1 MHPFRRRP
9 ISPPAVL
16 DATFGLP
23 PRLAR
28 DLATLVLV
36 LTPAL
41 VCATGCAATGGSGVA
56 ADGGQGGAARGPG
69 DATTGS
75 GGNTPGG
82 GTAGGASPEGSAP
95 GAGTGGGMTGAGSDA
110 GGSTDGGRGGAPGNS
125 PEGDGGSSGGEGGI
139 SFGNVDC
146 GTGGTVAE
154 GGLLG
159 GGLAD
164 GAATILPALT
174 IGGNTLDLEVCADN
188 VIRVAYAPQ
197 ASFASRSS
205 LAAASRQCVPTPVQV
220 ANTAGQMIVTTA
232 KLQVLVDKTTGAVTF
247 MDRSCHVILSEL
259 AGGGRTLTPATIQ
272 GAQTYSVQQQW
283 EPVSTESLYGLGQHQ
298 QGHFDIKGYDLD
310 LRQDN
315 SEVYIPY
322 LVSSLGY
329 GILWDNTSYTRFGD
343 LSQLQQVPGVT
354 YVANDPNNTVKGAST
369 GAVNWSGMVTAPV
382 TGDYEFFTYAS
393 GDLQLSINNQTV
405 VNHWRQSWLPNV
417 EIAKVTL
424 QAGQSYP
431 VQLQWTADEGVDI
444 LQFSWKP
451 PPATPRT
458 TSLWS
463 QVGDGI
469 DYYFV
474 YGPAMDDVIAGY
486 RRLTGQATMLPRW
499 AFGYWQSREHY
510 ETTAD
515 ITGVLEAYRSHSAPI
530 DNIVQDWQYWV
541 PDGWGTHQ
549 FDPSRYPDPQGLI
562 NSIHQTYNAQFMI
575 SVWPKFYTTT
585 DNYMALAAG
594 GFVFL
599 SNVTGGDLDFVGYPF
614 TYYDAF
620 NPGGRA
626 LYWSQ
631 INTRLFS
638 LGVDAWWLDASEPEI
653 VEGDSNA
660 TGSGP
665 FSSVASQIAT
675 NTAHMNPTYLGT
687 GAAMHNAYS
696 LVNSQAIYEGQRGT
710 APNQRVFILTRNGF
724 AGQQRN
730 AAVTWSGDIS
740 STWTAMAKQI
750 PAGLGFAISG
760 MPYWTL
766 DSGGFA
772 VPGRFGGDDPTETT
786 PTAANQAE
794 WYELNTRWFEFATF
808 LPIMRVHGQF
818 PYREI
823 YQFGGYTSPAYAAM
837 LKFDQ
842 TRYQL
847 LPYIYS
853 VAGNVVQNAGTIMRP
868 LLMDFPSDPV
878 STETSNEY
886 MFGPAFLVTPVTTYQ
901 ATTASVYLPPSA
913 GWYLFWDGSFQAGGK
928 TITAPAPFDAMPV
941 YVRAGSIV
949 PVGPPLQY
957 ASQMPADPIRLYV
970 YTGADGSFSLY
981 EDDGLSYGYE
991 KGSFT
996 VIPITWTDAT
1006 KTLTIG
1012 ARQGSFTGM
1021 LANRTFDVVLISP
1034 TNAVGFSPTVTPTF
1048 NATVSYTG
1056 AAVTPTLH

>member
-1 MHPFRRRP
+1 MQPLRQQP
-9 ISPPAVL
+9 MSPPAVL
-16 DATFGLP
+16 DAAVALP

-28 DLATLVLV
+28 DFATRV

-41 VCATGCAATGGSGVA
+41 VCAMGCAATGGNEVA
-56 ADGGQGGAARGPG
+56 GDGGSGDVTTIGTGDATAGSR
-69 DATTGS
+69 DATTGGN
-75 GGNTPGG
+75 GGNTKGNMPGAATEGGPAAAGGDAASTDGRSGSPGGGEGG
-82 GTAGGASPEGSAP
+82 GTALVDAAVGLSGGGADC
-95 GAGTGGGMTGAGSDA
+95 GAGLMA
-110 GGSTDGGRGGAPGNS
+110 
-125 PEGDGGSSGGEGGI
+125 
-139 SFGNVDC
+139 
-146 GTGGTVAE
+146 AE
-154 GGLLG
+154 AGLLG
-159 GGLAD
+159 GNLAD
-164 GAATILPALT
+164 GAATVLPALT
-174 IGGNTLDLEVCADN
+174 IGGNILDLEVCADN

-197 ASFASRSS
+197 ASFFTRSS
-205 LAAASRQCVPTPVQV
+205 LAAAPKQCVPTPVQV
-220 ANTAGQMIVTTA
+220 SNTAGQMAITTA
-232 KLQVLVDKTTGAVTF
+232 KLQVLVDKATGAVTF

-272 GAQTYSVQQQW
+272 GQQTYGVQQQW
-283 EPVSTESLYGLGQHQ
+283 QSVSTESLYGLGQHQ
-298 QGHFDIKGYDLD
+298 QGHFDIKGYDFD

-315 SEVYIPY
+315 SEVFIPF
-322 LVSSLGY
+322 LASSLGY

-343 LSQLQQVPGVT
+343 LSQPQKVPGVT
-354 YVANDPNNTVKGAST
+354 YVANDPNNTVAGAST
-369 GAVNWSGMVTAPV
+369 GAVNWSGMVTATV

-393 GDLQLSINNQTV
+393 GNLQLSINNQTV
-405 VNHWRQSWLPNV
+405 INHWRQSWLPNV

-463 QVGDGI
+463 EVGNGI

-510 ETTAD
+510 MTTTD

-541 PDGWGTHQ
+541 PAGWGTHQ

-585 DNYMALAAG
+585 DNYKALAAG
-594 GFVFL
+594 GFVFQ
-599 SNVTGGDLDFVGYPF
+599 SNVTQGDLDFVGYPF

-665 FSSVASQIAT
+665 FSSVGSQVAT

-696 LVNSQAIYEGQRGT
+696 LVNSQAIYEGQRGA

-730 AAVTWSGDIS
+730 SAVTWSGDIS

-750 PAGLGFAISG
+750 PAGLGFAASG

-772 VPGRFGGDDPTETT
+772 VPGRFGGNDPTETT

-808 LPIMRVHGQF
+808 LPIMRTHGQF

-853 VAGNVVQNAGTIMRP
+853 VAGDVVRNAGTIMRP
-868 LLMDFPSDPV
+868 LMMDFPMDPI
-878 STETSNEY
+878 STEMSTEY
-886 MFGPAFLVTPVTTYQ
+886 MFGPAFLVTPITTYQ
-901 ATTASVYLPPSA
+901 ATTASVYLPPST
-913 GWYLFWDGSFQAGGK
+913 GWYLFWDGTFQAGGK

-957 ASQMPADPIRLYV
+957 ASQMPADPVRLYV

-981 EDDGLSYGYE
+981 EDDGLSNDYE

-1021 LANRTFDVVLISP
+1021 LANRTFQVVLISP
-1034 TNAVGFSPTVTPTF
+1034 ANAVGFSPTVTPPF